1 MCQFAMP
8 EDVNSYRLKTKRQ
21 KTKQKKK
28 AFEKKIIQIK
38 KLNHTLF
45 KQKQNLPWIPLENPY
60 QAGWKRT
67 FILTKETKDLPNAA
81 FYEGILSSI
90 NTVQYCPE
98 KTFVLKPKR
107 NKWKNKRVE
116 KQGLLIFTF
125 CQLHHNSCPL
135 SIEQKKFFHP
145 VEKYYYNGKDT
156 YIQYEFSEPWRFE
169 LAVFPNIVREKK
181 MHLPDLESQIQQ
193 LDNFIERKN
202 LGNKLYRRW
211 KQTDESFQ
219 IKKATQF
226 SIRQLLTEVEQ
237 DKILSE
243 QK

>member
-28 AFEKKIIQIK
+28 AFEKKLIQIK
-38 KLNHTLF
+38 KLDRNLH
-45 KQKQNLPWIPLENPY
+45 KKKQNLPWIPLENPY

-67 FILTKETKDLPNAA
+67 FVLTKETKDLPNAA
-81 FYEGILSSI
+81 FYEGILPLI

-98 KTFVLKPKR
+98 KSFVMKQRR
-107 NKWKNKRVE
+107 NKWKNKRIE
-116 KQGLLIFTF
+116 KQDLKNFTSCNF
-125 CQLHHNSCPL
+125 HHSRCAL
-135 SIEQKKFFHP
+135 SIEQKRFFHP
-145 VEKYYYNGKDT
+145 VEKFCYNGKDT
-156 YIQYEFSEPWRFE
+156 YIQYEFTEPWRFE
-169 LAVFPNIVREKK
+169 LAVFPNIIREKK
-181 MHLPDLESQIQQ
+181 MHLPDLESEIKL

-211 KQTDESFQ
+211 RQTDESFQ

-226 SIRQLLTEVEQ
+226 SIRQLLTEMEQ
-237 DKILSE
+237 DKFLS
-243 QK
+243 